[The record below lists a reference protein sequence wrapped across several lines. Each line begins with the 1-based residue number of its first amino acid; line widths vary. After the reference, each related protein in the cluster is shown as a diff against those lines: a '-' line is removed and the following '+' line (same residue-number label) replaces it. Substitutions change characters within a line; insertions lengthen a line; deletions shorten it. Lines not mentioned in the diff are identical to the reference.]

1 MLGISGDRS
10 HTRTSYPSIRSKD
23 TQASKNGK
31 KAHRETIGPSHDK
44 CEKTLRREYPTY
56 NVTSTKGLPDFV
68 LFKIAKFIE
77 LMLIELKPCR
87 LDKNQRPSSERMY
100 LSLTQEITILFLLK
114 CGAYVGIIYYIKTG
128 KKFRYS
134 KVVKLTLRNYKSYCF
149 STSWEDR
156 IDPDTLFTGGSK

>member
-1 MLGISGDRS
+1 MRE
-10 HTRTSYPSIRSKD
+10 KD
-23 TQASKNGK
+23 KQASKNGK
-31 KAHRETIGPSHDK
+31 KAHDETIRPSHDK
-44 CEKTLRREYPTY
+44 CHKKLKREYP
-56 NVTSTKGLPDFV
+56 NHHVTSTLGLPDFV
-68 LFKIAKFIE
+68 VFRFAKF
-77 LMLIELKPCR
+77 IELKPCR

-156 IDPDTLFTGGSK
+156 IDPDTLFRVGGSN

>member
-1 MLGISGDRS
+1 MSGTS
-10 HTRTSYPSIRSKD
+10 GAHTHPYPGMRSKSN
-23 TQASKNGK
+23 QASKNGK

-44 CEKTLRREYPTY
+44 CEKTLRREYPMY

-114 CGAYVGIIYYIKTG
+114 CGAYVGIVYYIKTG

-134 KVVKLTLRNYKSYCF
+134 KVVKLTLGNYKSYCF

-156 IDPDTLFTGGSK
+156 IDPDTLF

>member
-1 MLGISGDRS
+1 MK
-10 HTRTSYPSIRSKD
+10 HSK
-23 TQASKNGK
+23 SNSPRKNGI

-68 LFKIAKFIE
+68 LFKIAKF
-77 LMLIELKPCR
+77 IELKPCR

-156 IDPDTLFTGGSK
+156 IDPDTLFRVGISN

>member
-1 MLGISGDRS
+1 MK
-10 HTRTSYPSIRSKD
+10 HSK
-23 TQASKNGK
+23 SNSPRKNGI

-44 CEKTLRREYPTY
+44 CEDALRHRFPTY
-56 NVTSTKGLPDFV
+56 HVASTKGWTDFI
-68 LFKIAKFIE
+68 LFKIGKPIE
-77 LMLIELKPCR
+77 MMNIELKPCR

-149 STSWEDR
+149 STSWEKR
-156 IDPDTLFTGGSK
+156 TDPDTLFK

>member
-1 MLGISGDRS
+1 MQDMRE
-10 HTRTSYPSIRSKD
+10 KD
-23 TQASKNGK
+23 KQASKNGK

-44 CEKTLRREYPTY
+44 CEDVLRHKFPTY
-56 NVTSTKGLPDFV
+56 HVTSTKGLPDFV

-87 LDKNQRPSSERMY
+87 LGKNQRPSSERMY

-114 CGAYVGIIYYIKTG
+114 CGAYVGIVYYIKAG

-134 KVVKLTLRNYKSYCF
+134 NVVKLTLKNYKSYCF
-149 STSWEDR
+149 STPWEKR
-156 IDPDTLFTGGSK
+156 TDPDTLF